1 MLTLPGLKTLQQNPI
16 YQRERGGWG
25 SSNRYYANLSRY
37 SPFIILAVIILGICS
52 ALNPA
57 IYTGIEAA
65 DTLAAVWVLL
75 CLPGLLLTM
84 LTLYGSLMAPA
95 LTAPL
100 ISAERAHQT
109 WDVLRTT
116 PYSLNTILLAKLFG
130 ALSRLRIWPVLFL
143 LTLFQGFATFC
154 LLVLAGSNVAAY
166 SWLVGLIVLTRPWLE
181 ILFAAFA
188 GMFIS
193 TVVRSASNALVAA
206 YTTVVL
212 FKLLNSSAAWLVI
225 TNYYGEASSFSYIVT
240 LAGPT
245 LVYGTAV
252 LLLWLGI
259 VRQARKLADE

>member
-1 MLTLPGLKTLQQNPI
+1 MFTLPGLKTLQQNPI

-25 SSNRYYANLSRY
+25 NSNRYYANLSRY
-37 SPFIILAVIILGICS
+37 SPFIILAVIILGACT
-52 ALNPA
+52 AFNPA
-57 IYTGIEAA
+57 IYTGIEADEA
-65 DTLAAVWVLL
+65 MVVVWVLL

-100 ISAERAHQT
+100 ISTERAHKT
-109 WDVLRTT
+109 WDMLRAT

-143 LTLFQGFATFC
+143 LTLFQGFVTFC
-154 LLVLAGSNVAAY
+154 VLALAGSNMAAY
-166 SWLVGLIVLTRPWLE
+166 SWLIGLIVLARPWLE
-181 ILFAAFA
+181 ILFAAFT

-225 TNYYGEASSFSYIVT
+225 ISYMEANKFSYIVT

-245 LVYGTAV
+245 LAYGTAV

>member
-1 MLTLPGLKTLQQNPI
+1 MLTLPGLKTLRQNPI

-25 SSNRYYANLSRY
+25 NPNRYYANLSRY
-37 SPFIILAVIILGICS
+37 SPFIVLAVIVLGVC
-52 ALNPA
+52 AGFNPGVFA
-57 IYTGIEAA
+57 GLGENDA
-65 DTLAAVWVLL
+65 LAAVWVLL

-84 LTLYGSLMAPA
+84 LTLYGSFLAPA

-109 WDVLRTT
+109 WDVLRAT

-154 LLVLAGSNVAAY
+154 LLTLAGSDTAVFG
-166 SWLVGLIVLTRPWLE
+166 WLAGLMTLLRPWLE

-188 GMFIS
+188 GMFLSIIL
-193 TVVRSASNALVAA
+193 RSATTALIAA
-206 YTTVVL
+206 YTAVVL
-212 FKLLNSSAAWLVI
+212 FKLFNSNTAWLAIANFV
-225 TNYYGEASSFSYIVT
+225 GADGSFFLVSLI
-240 LAGPT
+240 GPT
-245 LVYGTAV
+245 LIYGAAV